1 MTEASVLSDDELD
14 DLSKSF
20 VEAAV
25 VAADAGFDFVD
36 VKACH
41 GYLLH
46 EMLSGVDR
54 PGPYGGGLEGRSRLQ
69 LRALEAIRTRLP
81 VHG

>member
-1 MTEASVLSDDELD
+1 M
-14 DLSKSF
+14 
-20 VEAAV
+20 EAAV

-69 LRALEAIRTRLP
+69 RQNAGGHQDTAARRS
-81 VHG
+81 VSGYA